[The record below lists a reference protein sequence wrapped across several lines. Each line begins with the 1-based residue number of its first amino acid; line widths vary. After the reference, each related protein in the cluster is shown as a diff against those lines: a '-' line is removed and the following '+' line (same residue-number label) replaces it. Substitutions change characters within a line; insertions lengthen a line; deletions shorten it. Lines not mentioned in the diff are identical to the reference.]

1 MLTLLRDADLFAPE
15 PLGRCDLLIAADR
28 IAAVGPSL
36 PALPAGLPHE
46 EIDLGGARVTPGL
59 IDAHAHVT
67 GGGGEAG
74 PSTRVPPLALGA
86 FARAGVTTVV
96 GVLGTD
102 GTTRTVRDLLARTYG
117 LREEG
122 LSAWCYTGGYEVP
135 PHTLIGTVRDDIVFL
150 EPVIGLGEV
159 AISDHRSSQPTFDEV
174 VRLAA
179 DCHVAGLMTGKAGV
193 LHLHLGDGPRGL
205 SLVRRAIEETELPAR
220 TFHPTHVNRRRAL
233 LDEALELTLC
243 GVTVDVTAY
252 DGDDDGVTAAQAIA
266 EHLDA
271 GLPPERITCSSDAG
285 GCIPTFGPDGRVAQ
299 MDVGKSSALLA
310 AIRDLLAQGRPLE
323 EALPPFTSNVAH
335 ALRLP
340 RKGRLAGGADADLLV
355 LDAAGAASSVMARG
369 RWLLR
374 GGDLVVR
381 SPFEPAGAGAE
392 TP

>member
-15 PLGRCDLLIAADR
+15 PLGRGDVLIAADR
-28 IAAVGPSL
+28 VVAIGPSL
-36 PALPAGLPHE
+36 PGLPQGLPHE
-46 EIDLGGARVTPGL
+46 EIDLRGARLIPGL

-74 PSTRVPPLALGA
+74 PSSRVPPLVLGA

-122 LSAWCYTGGYEVP
+122 LSAWCYTGSYEVP
-135 PHTLIGTVRDDIVFL
+135 PVTLTGRVRDDLVFL

-159 AISDHRSSQPTFDEV
+159 AISDHRSSQPTFDEI

-205 SLVRRAIEETELPAR
+205 ALVRRALAETELPPR

-233 LDEALELTLC
+233 LDEAQELVRH

-252 DGDDDGVTAAQAIA
+252 DGDDDGVPAAVAIA

-271 GLPPERITCSSDAG
+271 GLPSDRITCSSDAG
-285 GCIPTFGPDGRVAQ
+285 GCIPTFGLDGRVAR
-299 MDVGKSSALLA
+299 MDVGRSSSLLA
-310 AIRDLLAQGRPLE
+310 AIRDLLEAGRPLDA
-323 EALPPFTSNVAH
+323 ALPPFTSNVAS

-340 RKGRLAGGADADLLV
+340 RKGRLAAGADADLVV
-355 LDAAGAASSVMARG
+355 LDDEGAAHSVMARG

-374 GGDLVVR
+374 GGDLVLR
-381 SPFEPAGAGAE
+381 APFEPAGAGAE
-392 TP
+392 IP